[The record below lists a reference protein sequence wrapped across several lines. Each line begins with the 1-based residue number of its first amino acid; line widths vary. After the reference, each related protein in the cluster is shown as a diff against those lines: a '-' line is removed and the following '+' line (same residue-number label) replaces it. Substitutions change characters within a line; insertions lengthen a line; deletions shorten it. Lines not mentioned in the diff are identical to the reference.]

1 MCAVLQGA
9 FPGQGLYRTLIT
21 LLSLGIPCTLSHVPT
36 FPLCC
41 RQSLLVKAV
50 AGTLLP
56 DTFLLLTPAAAS
68 SGPDP
73 PPTHCAAGKT
83 LLAKAMAGEAGVPFF
98 SVSGSEFF
106 EIFAG
111 VGASR
116 VRDMF
121 KIARKNAPCVIFMD
135 EFDGLGKQ
143 REGDTSGPES
153 GEPVPEEDCA
163 CCVWG

>member
-1 MCAVLQGA
+1 
-9 FPGQGLYRTLIT
+9 
-21 LLSLGIPCTLSHVPT
+21 
-36 FPLCC
+36 
-41 RQSLLVKAV
+41 
-50 AGTLLP
+50 
-56 DTFLLLTPAAAS
+56 
-68 SGPDP
+68 
-73 PPTHCAAGKT
+73 
-83 LLAKAMAGEAGVPFF
+83 MAGEAGVPFF

-153 GEPVPEEDCA
+153 GEPLRRKAVHVLFGGERVFE
-163 CCVWG
+163 GK

>member
-1 MCAVLQGA
+1 
-9 FPGQGLYRTLIT
+9 
-21 LLSLGIPCTLSHVPT
+21 
-36 FPLCC
+36 
-41 RQSLLVKAV
+41 
-50 AGTLLP
+50 
-56 DTFLLLTPAAAS
+56 
-68 SGPDP
+68 
-73 PPTHCAAGKT
+73 
-83 LLAKAMAGEAGVPFF
+83 MAGEAGVPFF

-153 GEPVPEEDCA
+153 GEPLLEEILCMFCLGLRGSLRA
-163 CCVWG
+163 SSRRRTP

>member
-1 MCAVLQGA
+1 
-9 FPGQGLYRTLIT
+9 
-21 LLSLGIPCTLSHVPT
+21 
-36 FPLCC
+36 
-41 RQSLLVKAV
+41 
-50 AGTLLP
+50 
-56 DTFLLLTPAAAS
+56 
-68 SGPDP
+68 
-73 PPTHCAAGKT
+73 
-83 LLAKAMAGEAGVPFF
+83 MAGEAGVPFF

-135 EFDGLGKQ
+135 EFDGLVKQ

-153 GEPVPEEDCA
+153 GETVLEVESCG
-163 CCVWG
+163 CVWG

>member
-1 MCAVLQGA
+1 MLQEGWLVLKLPHTA
-9 FPGQGLYRTLIT
+9 FCWKQWFQHNVHR
-21 LLSLGIPCTLSHVPT
+21 
-36 FPLCC
+36 
-41 RQSLLVKAV
+41 
-50 AGTLLP
+50 
-56 DTFLLLTPAAAS
+56 
-68 SGPDP
+68 
-73 PPTHCAAGKT
+73 CAAGKT

-121 KIARKNAPCVIFMD
+121 KIARKNSPCVIFMD

-153 GEPVPEEDCA
+153 GETPLEEDCA
-163 CCVWG
+163 LFCLGGRGSLRASSARRPS